1 MLSATHSPNDRLYRL
16 LKFASIGL
24 ILLYL
29 VNCLTPLRLHV
40 DTIRYFGLKD
50 CLESEC
56 PPGRAENDYLPFG
69 YTAFLFILSKFGI
82 LKSFTIV
89 LMNCIY
95 LFASLYML
103 KKIFKDSLNAWV
115 LFFFVLLNWC
125 VIKHVVAP
133 LSEIQFTFFSIASLY
148 AFRVYSLERKWW
160 QLVLSI
166 ALCILCILTRTAGIA
181 LFMALMF
188 SLVWLYWK
196 QLKDF
201 IRTHKLLVGIGIAS
215 LVAVVFFADE
225 LGLTYYTSFV
235 TSGAQQDL
243 GTFIITNLKYHFE
256 EVGQLVLNI
265 PSNKVYN
272 YISPGIGQSI
282 FILVGVAALLLC
294 GYLIFIRKNTIPFV
308 VKAYLAFYCVLI
320 FNWPFYDP
328 RFFVPVVPVLIA
340 ALLQVPFRW
349 KQPLKILGILYL
361 AFYAVMGIIGAGYN
375 TYTSLDKKKMART
388 HANGVYRN
396 EYETVMFGKPLS
408 DTAQR
413 IDPIILD
420 ILKRHN

>member
-1 MLSATHSPNDRLYRL
+1 MLPATHSINDRVTQL
-16 LKFASIGL
+16 LKYASIGL
-24 ILLYL
+24 ILVYL
-29 VNCLTPLRLHV
+29 INCLTPLRLHV
-40 DTIRYFGLKD
+40 DSIRYFGLKD
-50 CLESEC
+50 CLETKC

-69 YTAFLFILSKFGI
+69 YTALLFVLSKFGI

-95 LFASLYML
+95 LFGALYFV
-103 KKIFKDSLNAWV
+103 KKIFKDSLNTWA

-148 AFRVYSLERKWW
+148 AFREYSLQRKWW
-160 QLVLSI
+160 QLALSI
-166 ALCILCILTRTAGIA
+166 ALCILCIITRTAGIA

-215 LVAVVFFADE
+215 LAAVIFFADE

-235 TSGAQQDL
+235 TQGAKQDL
-243 GTFIITNLKYHFE
+243 ATFLINNLKYHFE
-256 EVGQLVLNI
+256 EVAQLVLNV
-265 PSNKVYN
+265 PSNKIYN
-272 YISPGIGQSI
+272 YIDPGIGLI
-282 FILVGVAALLLC
+282 LFVLVGVAAVVLF
-294 GYLIFIRKNTIPFV
+294 GYLIFIRKNNIPFV
-308 VKAYLAFYCVLI
+308 VKAYLAFYSILI

-328 RFFVPVVPVLIA
+328 RFFVPVVPVFIA
-340 ALLQVPFRW
+340 ALLQVPITW
-349 KQPLKILGILYL
+349 KKPTRVLLYL
-361 AFYAVMGIIGAGYN
+361 YLTFYALVGAVATGFN
-375 TYTSLDKKKMART
+375 TYTSLDKKKMAKT

-408 DTAQR
+408 DTATR